1 MKYEII
7 FYKLLYIDSTTSYVI
22 LTPRMYINGMNY
34 FLMAWELVD
43 IITDVYMVMLTPT
56 PANGNRER
64 MTQLSAI
71 TLGVYDNVAYNV
83 TISPGT
89 HSVNIDKQFTIGNLL
104 N

>member
-1 MKYEII
+1 M
-7 FYKLLYIDSTTSYVI
+7 T
-22 LTPRMYINGMNY
+22 
-34 FLMAWELVD
+34 WELVD

-83 TISPGT
+83 TISP
-89 HSVNIDKQFTIGNLL
+89 
-104 N
+104 